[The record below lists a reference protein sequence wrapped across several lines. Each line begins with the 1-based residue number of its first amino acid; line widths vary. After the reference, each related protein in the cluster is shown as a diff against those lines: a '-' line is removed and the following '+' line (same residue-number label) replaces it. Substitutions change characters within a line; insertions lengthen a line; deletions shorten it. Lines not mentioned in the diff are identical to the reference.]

1 MRWSGKSACLTLP
14 TRVPGSIQGRQMVKI
29 FYRSG
34 AEIVFSQSETE
45 LTAISRENVIWID
58 MLQPTGEQKRLVEQY
73 LGTEIQS
80 RAEAEEIESSSRYSE
95 ENGAIFANTNF
106 LSPADDEMLMDAVS
120 FILVKGILTTI
131 REIPLRS
138 LNTLQLKMQ
147 ALPDEYPDG
156 NTVFVDIMDRR
167 VDLDADIVELIS
179 KDVTRYSRRINQ
191 NEDINEDFLLDIN
204 QMQQNAMNVR
214 ANMIDKQ
221 RLISNLMK
229 SKIFPKDQDLRDR
242 LGIILQ
248 DIASLVNHISFTFER
263 LEYMQETVIGIINL
277 DQNRIM
283 KVFTFVSI
291 LLMPATLVA
300 SFYGMNVSL
309 PLSDKSWAWIF
320 LIGLMV
326 LLMAAMIWYFFKR
339 KKML

>member
-1 MRWSGKSACLTLP
+1 
-14 TRVPGSIQGRQMVKI
+14 MVKI
-29 FYRSG
+29 LYRSG
-34 AEIVFSQSETE
+34 AEILSTQTE
-45 LTAISRENVIWID
+45 AELAAISRENVLWID

-80 RAEAEEIESSSRYSE
+80 RAEAEEIESSSRFFE
-95 ENGAIFANTNF
+95 EGGAIFANTNF

-120 FILVKGILTTI
+120 FILVSGVLTTI

-191 NEDINEDFLLDIN
+191 DEDINEDFLLDIN
-204 QMQQNAMNVR
+204 QLQQNAMNVR
-214 ANMIDKQ
+214 ANMVDKQ
-221 RLISNLMK
+221 RLISNLLK
-229 SKIFPKDQDLRDR
+229 SKIFPKDAELRER

-300 SFYGMNVSL
+300 SFYGMNVRL
-309 PLSDKSWAWIF
+309 PLARWEWAWLVI
-320 LIGLMV
+320 IAIMV

>member
-1 MRWSGKSACLTLP
+1 ML
-14 TRVPGSIQGRQMVKI
+14 KI

-34 AEIVFSQSETE
+34 AEILLSQSETD
-45 LTAISRENVIWID
+45 LAAVGRENVIWID
-58 MLQPTGEQKRLVEQY
+58 MLQPTGDQKRLVEQF

-80 RAEAEEIESSSRYSE
+80 RAEAEEIESSSRFSE

-120 FILVKGILTTI
+120 FILVRGTLTTI

-191 NEDINEDFLLDIN
+191 NEDISEDFLLDIN
-204 QMQQNAMNVR
+204 QLQQNAMNVR

-221 RLISNLMK
+221 RLISNLLK
-229 SKIFPKDQDLRDR
+229 SKIFPKDAELRER

-300 SFYGMNVSL
+300 SFYGMNVKL
-309 PLSDKSWAWIF
+309 PMAGAGWAWIAI
-320 LIGLMV
+320 LALMV

>member
-1 MRWSGKSACLTLP
+1 
-14 TRVPGSIQGRQMVKI
+14 MVKI
-29 FYRSG
+29 LYRSG
-34 AEIVFSQSETE
+34 AEILSTQTE
-45 LTAISRENVIWID
+45 AELAAISRENVLWID
-58 MLQPTGEQKRLVEQY
+58 MLQPTGEQKRFVEQY

-80 RAEAEEIESSSRYSE
+80 RAEAEEIESSSRFFE
-95 ENGAIFANTNF
+95 EGGAIFANTNF

-120 FILVKGILTTI
+120 FILVNGVLATI

-191 NEDINEDFLLDIN
+191 DEDINEDFLLDIN
-204 QMQQNAMNVR
+204 QLQQNAMNVR
-214 ANMIDKQ
+214 ANMVDKQ
-221 RLISNLMK
+221 RLISNLLK
-229 SKIFPKDQDLRDR
+229 SKIFPRDAELRER

-300 SFYGMNVSL
+300 SFYGMNVRL
-309 PLSDKSWAWIF
+309 PLARWEWAWLAI
-320 LIGLMV
+320 IAIMV

>member
-1 MRWSGKSACLTLP
+1 
-14 TRVPGSIQGRQMVKI
+14 MVKI
-29 FYRSG
+29 LYRSG
-34 AEIVFSQSETE
+34 AEILSTQTE
-45 LTAISRENVIWID
+45 AELAAISRENVLWID
-58 MLQPTGEQKRLVEQY
+58 MLQPTGEQKRFVEQY

-80 RAEAEEIESSSRYSE
+80 RAEVEEIESSSRFFE
-95 ENGAIFANTNF
+95 EGGAIFANTNF

-120 FILVKGILTTI
+120 FILVNGVLATI

-191 NEDINEDFLLDIN
+191 DEDINEDFLLDIN
-204 QMQQNAMNVR
+204 QLQQNAMNVR
-214 ANMIDKQ
+214 ANMVDKQ
-221 RLISNLMK
+221 RLISNLLK
-229 SKIFPKDQDLRDR
+229 SKIFPKDAELRER

-300 SFYGMNVSL
+300 SFYGMNVRL
-309 PLSDKSWAWIF
+309 PLARWEWAWLVI
-320 LIGLMV
+320 IAIMV

>member
-1 MRWSGKSACLTLP
+1 
-14 TRVPGSIQGRQMVKI
+14 MVKI

-34 AEIVFSQSETE
+34 AEILFSQSETE
-45 LTAISRENVIWID
+45 LSAIGRENVIWID

-120 FILVKGILTTI
+120 FILVKGVLTTI

-138 LNTLQLKMQ
+138 LNTLQMKMQ

-179 KDVTRYSRRINQ
+179 QDVTRYSRRINQ
-191 NEDINEDFLLDIN
+191 NEDISEDFLLDIN
-204 QMQQNAMNVR
+204 QLQQNAMNVR
-214 ANMIDKQ
+214 ANMVDKQ
-221 RLISNLMK
+221 RLLSNLLK
-229 SKIFPKDQDLRDR
+229 SKIFPKDAELRER

-309 PLSDKSWAWIF
+309 PMSGWKWAWIVILAIMF
-320 LIGLMV
+320 LLMV
-326 LLMAAMIWYFFKR
+326 AMIWYFFKR

>member
-1 MRWSGKSACLTLP
+1 
-14 TRVPGSIQGRQMVKI
+14 MVKI
-29 FYRSG
+29 FYKSG
-34 AEIVFSQSETE
+34 AEILSSQSETE
-45 LTAISRENVIWID
+45 LSAIGRENVIWID

-120 FILVKGILTTI
+120 FILVKGVLTTI

-179 KDVTRYSRRINQ
+179 QDVTRYSRRINQ
-191 NEDINEDFLLDIN
+191 NEDISEDFLLDIN
-204 QMQQNAMNVR
+204 QLQQNAMNVR
-214 ANMIDKQ
+214 ANMVDKQ
-221 RLISNLMK
+221 RLLSNLLK
-229 SKIFPKDQDLRDR
+229 SKVFPKDADLRER

-309 PLSDKSWAWIF
+309 PMSGWRWAWIVILAIMF
-320 LIGLMV
+320 LLMV
-326 LLMAAMIWYFFKR
+326 AMIWYFFKR

>member
-1 MRWSGKSACLTLP
+1 
-14 TRVPGSIQGRQMVKI
+14 MVKI

-34 AEIVFSQSETE
+34 AEILVSQSETE
-45 LTAISRENVIWID
+45 LAAISRENVIWID
-58 MLQPTGEQKRLVEQY
+58 MLQPTGEQKRLVEKY

-80 RAEAEEIESSSRYSE
+80 RAEAEEIESSSRFSE

-147 ALPDEYPDG
+147 AVPDEYPDG

-229 SKIFPKDQDLRDR
+229 SKIFPKDAELRER

-300 SFYGMNVSL
+300 SFYGMNVRL
-309 PLSDKSWAWIF
+309 PLAGLDWAWIA
-320 LIGLMV
+320 IVAIMI
-326 LLMAAMIWYFFKR
+326 LLMGAMIWYFFKR

>member
-1 MRWSGKSACLTLP
+1 M
-14 TRVPGSIQGRQMVKI
+14 KI

-34 AEIVFSQSETE
+34 AEILFSQSETE
-45 LTAISRENVIWID
+45 LSAIGRENVIWID
-58 MLQPTGEQKRLVEQY
+58 MLEPTGEQKRYVEQY

-120 FILVKGILTTI
+120 FILVKGVLTTI

-138 LNTLQLKMQ
+138 LNTLQMKMQ

-179 KDVTRYSRRINQ
+179 QDVTRYSRRINQ
-191 NEDINEDFLLDIN
+191 NEDISEDFLLDIN
-204 QMQQNAMNVR
+204 QLQQNAMNVR
-214 ANMIDKQ
+214 ANMVDKQ
-221 RLISNLMK
+221 RLLSNLLK
-229 SKIFPKDQDLRDR
+229 SKIFPKDAELRER

-309 PLSDKSWAWIF
+309 PMSGWRWTWLAILAIMF
-320 LIGLMV
+320 LLMV
-326 LLMAAMIWYFFKR
+326 AMIWYFFKR

>member
-1 MRWSGKSACLTLP
+1 
-14 TRVPGSIQGRQMVKI
+14 MVKI
-29 FYRSG
+29 LYRSG
-34 AEIVFSQSETE
+34 AEILSTQSEAE
-45 LTAISRENVIWID
+45 LAAISRENVLWID
-58 MLQPTGEQKRLVEQY
+58 MLEPTGEQKRLVEQY

-80 RAEAEEIESSSRYSE
+80 RAEAEEIESSSRFSE
-95 ENGAIFANTNF
+95 EGGAIFANTNF

-120 FILVKGILTTI
+120 FILVSGVLTTI

-204 QMQQNAMNVR
+204 QLQQNAMNVR
-214 ANMIDKQ
+214 ANMVDKQ
-221 RLISNLMK
+221 RLISNLLK
-229 SKIFPKDQDLRDR
+229 SKIFPKDAELRER

-309 PLSDKSWAWIF
+309 PLARWEWAWLAI
-320 LIGLMV
+320 IVIMV

>member
-1 MRWSGKSACLTLP
+1 
-14 TRVPGSIQGRQMVKI
+14 MVKI
-29 FYRSG
+29 LYRSG
-34 AEIVFSQSETE
+34 AEILSTQTE
-45 LTAISRENVIWID
+45 AELAAISRENVLWID
-58 MLQPTGEQKRLVEQY
+58 MLEPTGEQKRLVEQY

-80 RAEAEEIESSSRYSE
+80 RAEAEEIESSSRFFE
-95 ENGAIFANTNF
+95 EGGAIFANTNF

-120 FILVKGILTTI
+120 FILVSGVLTTI

-191 NEDINEDFLLDIN
+191 DEDINEDFLLDIN
-204 QMQQNAMNVR
+204 QLQQNAMNVR
-214 ANMIDKQ
+214 ANMVDKQ
-221 RLISNLMK
+221 RLISNLLK
-229 SKIFPKDQDLRDR
+229 SKIFPKDAELRER

-300 SFYGMNVSL
+300 SFYGMNVRL
-309 PLSDKSWAWIF
+309 PLASWEWAWLAI
-320 LIGLMV
+320 IVIMV

>member
-1 MRWSGKSACLTLP
+1 
-14 TRVPGSIQGRQMVKI
+14 MVKI
-29 FYRSG
+29 LYRSG
-34 AEIVFSQSETE
+34 AEILSTQTE
-45 LTAISRENVIWID
+45 AELAAISRENVLWID
-58 MLQPTGEQKRLVEQY
+58 MLQPTGEQKRFVEQY

-80 RAEAEEIESSSRYSE
+80 RAEAEEIESSSRFFE
-95 ENGAIFANTNF
+95 EGGAIFANTNF

-120 FILVKGILTTI
+120 FILVSGVLTTI

-204 QMQQNAMNVR
+204 QLQQNAMNVR
-214 ANMIDKQ
+214 ANMVDKQ
-221 RLISNLMK
+221 RLISNLLK
-229 SKIFPKDQDLRDR
+229 SKIFPKDAELRER

-300 SFYGMNVSL
+300 SFYGMNVRL
-309 PLSDKSWAWIF
+309 PLASWEWAWLAI
-320 LIGLMV
+320 IVIMV

>member
-1 MRWSGKSACLTLP
+1 
-14 TRVPGSIQGRQMVKI
+14 MVKI
-29 FYRSG
+29 LYRSG
-34 AEIVFSQSETE
+34 AEILSTQSEAE
-45 LTAISRENVIWID
+45 LAAISRENVLWID
-58 MLQPTGEQKRLVEQY
+58 MLEPTGEQKRLVEQY

-80 RAEAEEIESSSRYSE
+80 RAEAEEIESSSRFSE
-95 ENGAIFANTNF
+95 EGGAIFANTNF

-120 FILVKGILTTI
+120 FILVNGVLATI

-191 NEDINEDFLLDIN
+191 DEDINEDFLLDIN
-204 QMQQNAMNVR
+204 QLQQNAMNVR
-214 ANMIDKQ
+214 ANMVDKQ
-221 RLISNLMK
+221 RLISNLLK
-229 SKIFPKDQDLRDR
+229 SKIFPKDAELRER

-300 SFYGMNVSL
+300 SFYGMNVRL
-309 PLSDKSWAWIF
+309 PLARWEWAWLVI
-320 LIGLMV
+320 IAIMV

>member
-1 MRWSGKSACLTLP
+1 
-14 TRVPGSIQGRQMVKI
+14 MVKI
-29 FYRSG
+29 LYRSG
-34 AEIVFSQSETE
+34 AEILSTQTE
-45 LTAISRENVIWID
+45 AELAAISRENVLWID
-58 MLQPTGEQKRLVEQY
+58 MLEPTGEQKRLVEQY

-80 RAEAEEIESSSRYSE
+80 RAEAEEIESSSRFFE
-95 ENGAIFANTNF
+95 EGGAIFANTNF

-120 FILVKGILTTI
+120 FILVSGVLTTI

-204 QMQQNAMNVR
+204 QLQQNAMNVR
-214 ANMIDKQ
+214 ANMVDKQ
-221 RLISNLMK
+221 RLISNLLK
-229 SKIFPKDQDLRDR
+229 SKIFPKDAELRER

-300 SFYGMNVSL
+300 SFYGMNVRL
-309 PLSDKSWAWIF
+309 PLASWEWAWLAI
-320 LIGLMV
+320 IVIMV

>member
-1 MRWSGKSACLTLP
+1 
-14 TRVPGSIQGRQMVKI
+14 MVKI
-29 FYRSG
+29 LYRSG
-34 AEIVFSQSETE
+34 AEILSTQTE
-45 LTAISRENVIWID
+45 AELAAISRENVLWID
-58 MLQPTGEQKRLVEQY
+58 MLQPTGEQKRFVEQY

-80 RAEAEEIESSSRYSE
+80 RAEAEEIESSSRFFE
-95 ENGAIFANTNF
+95 EGGAIFANTNF

-120 FILVKGILTTI
+120 FILVNGVLATI

-191 NEDINEDFLLDIN
+191 DEDINEDFLLDIN
-204 QMQQNAMNVR
+204 QLQQNAMNVR
-214 ANMIDKQ
+214 ANMVDKQ
-221 RLISNLMK
+221 RLISNLLK
-229 SKIFPKDQDLRDR
+229 SKIFPKDAELRER

-300 SFYGMNVSL
+300 SFYGMNVRL
-309 PLSDKSWAWIF
+309 PLARWEWAWLVI
-320 LIGLMV
+320 IAIMV

>member
-1 MRWSGKSACLTLP
+1 
-14 TRVPGSIQGRQMVKI
+14 MVKI

-34 AEIVFSQSETE
+34 AEILVSQSETE
-45 LTAISRENVIWID
+45 LAAISRENVIWID
-58 MLQPTGEQKRLVEQY
+58 MLQPTGEQKRLVEKY

-80 RAEAEEIESSSRYSE
+80 RAEAEEIESSSRFSE

-229 SKIFPKDQDLRDR
+229 SKIFPKDAELRER

-300 SFYGMNVSL
+300 SFYGMNVRL
-309 PLSDKSWAWIF
+309 PLAGLDWAWIA
-320 LIGLMV
+320 IVAIMI

>member
-1 MRWSGKSACLTLP
+1 
-14 TRVPGSIQGRQMVKI
+14 MVKI
-29 FYRSG
+29 LYRSG
-34 AEIVFSQSETE
+34 AEILSTQTE
-45 LTAISRENVIWID
+45 AELAAISRENVLWID
-58 MLQPTGEQKRLVEQY
+58 MLQPTGEQKRFVEQY

-80 RAEAEEIESSSRYSE
+80 RAEAEEIESSSRFFE
-95 ENGAIFANTNF
+95 EGGAIFANTNF

-120 FILVKGILTTI
+120 FILVNGVLATI

-191 NEDINEDFLLDIN
+191 DEDINEDFLLDIN
-204 QMQQNAMNVR
+204 QRQQNAMNVR
-214 ANMIDKQ
+214 ANMVDKQ
-221 RLISNLMK
+221 RLISNLLK
-229 SKIFPKDQDLRDR
+229 SKIFPKDAELRER

-300 SFYGMNVSL
+300 SFYGMNVRL
-309 PLSDKSWAWIF
+309 PLARWEWAWLVI
-320 LIGLMV
+320 IAIMV

>member
-1 MRWSGKSACLTLP
+1 
-14 TRVPGSIQGRQMVKI
+14 MVKI
-29 FYRSG
+29 LYRSG
-34 AEIVFSQSETE
+34 AEILSTQSEAE
-45 LTAISRENVIWID
+45 LAAISRENVLWID
-58 MLQPTGEQKRLVEQY
+58 MLEPTGEQKRLVEQY

-80 RAEAEEIESSSRYSE
+80 RAEAEEIESSSRFSE
-95 ENGAIFANTNF
+95 EGGAIFANTNF

-120 FILVKGILTTI
+120 FILVNGVLTTI

-204 QMQQNAMNVR
+204 QLQQNAMNVR
-214 ANMIDKQ
+214 ANMVDKQ
-221 RLISNLMK
+221 RLISNLLK
-229 SKIFPKDQDLRDR
+229 SKIFPKDAELRER

-309 PLSDKSWAWIF
+309 PLARWEWAWLVI
-320 LIGLMV
+320 IVIMV

>member
-1 MRWSGKSACLTLP
+1 
-14 TRVPGSIQGRQMVKI
+14 MVKI
-29 FYRSG
+29 FYKSG
-34 AEIVFSQSETE
+34 AEILSSQSETE
-45 LTAISRENVIWID
+45 LSAIGRENVIWID

-120 FILVKGILTTI
+120 FILVKGVLTTI

-179 KDVTRYSRRINQ
+179 QDVTRYSRRINQ
-191 NEDINEDFLLDIN
+191 NEDISEDFLLDIN
-204 QMQQNAMNVR
+204 QLQQNAMNVR
-214 ANMIDKQ
+214 ANMVDKQ
-221 RLISNLMK
+221 RLLSNLLK
-229 SKIFPKDQDLRDR
+229 SKVFPKDADLRER

-309 PLSDKSWAWIF
+309 PMSGWKWAWIVILAIMF
-320 LIGLMV
+320 LLMV
-326 LLMAAMIWYFFKR
+326 EMIWYFFKR

>member
-1 MRWSGKSACLTLP
+1 
-14 TRVPGSIQGRQMVKI
+14 MVKI
-29 FYRSG
+29 LYRSG
-34 AEIVFSQSETE
+34 AEILSTQTE
-45 LTAISRENVIWID
+45 AELAAISRENVLWID
-58 MLQPTGEQKRLVEQY
+58 MLEPTGEQKRLVEQY

-80 RAEAEEIESSSRYSE
+80 RAEAEEIESSSRFSE
-95 ENGAIFANTNF
+95 EGGAIFANTNF

-120 FILVKGILTTI
+120 FILVSGVLTTI

-204 QMQQNAMNVR
+204 QLQQNAMNVR
-214 ANMIDKQ
+214 ANMVDKQ
-221 RLISNLMK
+221 RLISNLLK
-229 SKIFPKDQDLRDR
+229 SKIFPKDAELRER

-300 SFYGMNVSL
+300 SFYGMNVRL
-309 PLSDKSWAWIF
+309 PLARWEWAWLAI
-320 LIGLMV
+320 IVIMV

>member
-1 MRWSGKSACLTLP
+1 ML
-14 TRVPGSIQGRQMVKI
+14 KI

-34 AEIVFSQSETE
+34 AEILLSQSETD
-45 LTAISRENVIWID
+45 LAAVGRENAIWID
-58 MLQPTGEQKRLVEQY
+58 MLQPAGDQKRLVEQF

-80 RAEAEEIESSSRYSE
+80 RAEAEEIESSSRFSE

-120 FILVKGILTTI
+120 FILVRGTLTTI

-191 NEDINEDFLLDIN
+191 NEDISEDFLLDIN
-204 QMQQNAMNVR
+204 QLQQNAMNVR

-221 RLISNLMK
+221 RLISNLLK
-229 SKIFPKDQDLRDR
+229 SKIFPKDAELRER

-300 SFYGMNVSL
+300 SFYGMNVKL
-309 PLSDKSWAWIF
+309 PMAGAGWAWIAI
-320 LIGLMV
+320 LALMV

>member
-1 MRWSGKSACLTLP
+1 
-14 TRVPGSIQGRQMVKI
+14 MVKI
-29 FYRSG
+29 LYRSG
-34 AEIVFSQSETE
+34 AEILSTQTE
-45 LTAISRENVIWID
+45 AELAAISRENVLWID
-58 MLQPTGEQKRLVEQY
+58 MLQPTGEQKRFVEQY

-80 RAEAEEIESSSRYSE
+80 RAEAEEIESSSRFFE
-95 ENGAIFANTNF
+95 EGGAIFANTNF

-120 FILVKGILTTI
+120 FILVSGVLTTI

-204 QMQQNAMNVR
+204 QLQQNAMNVR
-214 ANMIDKQ
+214 ANMVDKQ
-221 RLISNLMK
+221 RLISNLLK
-229 SKIFPKDQDLRDR
+229 SKIFPKDAELRER

-300 SFYGMNVSL
+300 SFYGMNVRL
-309 PLSDKSWAWIF
+309 PLARWEWAWLAI
-320 LIGLMV
+320 IVIMV

>member
-1 MRWSGKSACLTLP
+1 
-14 TRVPGSIQGRQMVKI
+14 MVKI
-29 FYRSG
+29 LYRSG
-34 AEIVFSQSETE
+34 AEILSTQTE
-45 LTAISRENVIWID
+45 AELAAISRENVLWID
-58 MLQPTGEQKRLVEQY
+58 MLQPTGEQKRFVEQY

-80 RAEAEEIESSSRYSE
+80 RAEAEEIESSSRFFE
-95 ENGAIFANTNF
+95 EGGAIFAYTNF

-120 FILVKGILTTI
+120 FILVNGVLATI

-191 NEDINEDFLLDIN
+191 DEDINEDFLLDIN
-204 QMQQNAMNVR
+204 QLQQNAMNVR
-214 ANMIDKQ
+214 ANMVDKQ
-221 RLISNLMK
+221 RLISNLLK
-229 SKIFPKDQDLRDR
+229 SKIFPKDAELRER

-300 SFYGMNVSL
+300 SFYGMNVRL
-309 PLSDKSWAWIF
+309 PLASWEWAWLAI
-320 LIGLMV
+320 IVIMV

>member
-1 MRWSGKSACLTLP
+1 
-14 TRVPGSIQGRQMVKI
+14 MVKI
-29 FYRSG
+29 LYRSG
-34 AEIVFSQSETE
+34 AEILSTQSEAE
-45 LTAISRENVIWID
+45 LAAISRENVLWID
-58 MLQPTGEQKRLVEQY
+58 MLQPTGEQKRFVEQY

-80 RAEAEEIESSSRYSE
+80 RAEAEEIESSSRFFE
-95 ENGAIFANTNF
+95 EGGAIFANTNF

-120 FILVKGILTTI
+120 FILVNGVLATI

-179 KDVTRYSRRINQ
+179 QDVTRYSRRINQ

-204 QMQQNAMNVR
+204 QLQQNAMNVR
-214 ANMIDKQ
+214 ANMVDKQ
-221 RLISNLMK
+221 RLISNLLK
-229 SKIFPKDQDLRDR
+229 SKIFPKDAELRER

-300 SFYGMNVSL
+300 SFYGMNVRL
-309 PLSDKSWAWIF
+309 PLARWEWAWLVI
-320 LIGLMV
+320 IAIMV

>member
-1 MRWSGKSACLTLP
+1 
-14 TRVPGSIQGRQMVKI
+14 MVKI
-29 FYRSG
+29 FYRNG
-34 AEIVFSQSETE
+34 AEILSSQSETE
-45 LTAISRENVIWID
+45 LSAIGRENVIWID
-58 MLQPTGEQKRLVEQY
+58 MLEPTGEQKRYVEQY

-120 FILVKGILTTI
+120 FILVKGVLTTI

-138 LNTLQLKMQ
+138 LNTLQMKMQ

-179 KDVTRYSRRINQ
+179 QDVTRYSRRINQ
-191 NEDINEDFLLDIN
+191 NEDISEDFLLDIN
-204 QMQQNAMNVR
+204 QLQQNAMNVR
-214 ANMIDKQ
+214 ANMVDKQ
-221 RLISNLMK
+221 RLLSNLLK
-229 SKIFPKDQDLRDR
+229 SKIFPKDAELRER

-309 PLSDKSWAWIF
+309 PMSGWRWTWLAILAIMF
-320 LIGLMV
+320 LLMV
-326 LLMAAMIWYFFKR
+326 AMIWYFFKR

>member
-1 MRWSGKSACLTLP
+1 
-14 TRVPGSIQGRQMVKI
+14 MVKI
-29 FYRSG
+29 LYRSG
-34 AEIVFSQSETE
+34 AEILSTQSEAE
-45 LTAISRENVIWID
+45 LAAISRENVLWID
-58 MLQPTGEQKRLVEQY
+58 MLEPTGEQKRLVEQY

-80 RAEAEEIESSSRYSE
+80 RAEAEEIESSSRFFE
-95 ENGAIFANTNF
+95 EGGAIFANTNF

-120 FILVKGILTTI
+120 FILVSGVLTTI

-204 QMQQNAMNVR
+204 QLQQNAMNVR
-214 ANMIDKQ
+214 ANMVDKQ
-221 RLISNLMK
+221 RLISNLLK
-229 SKIFPKDQDLRDR
+229 SKIFPKDAELRER

-300 SFYGMNVSL
+300 SFYGMNVRL
-309 PLSDKSWAWIF
+309 PLARWEWAWLVI
-320 LIGLMV
+320 IAIMV

>member
-1 MRWSGKSACLTLP
+1 
-14 TRVPGSIQGRQMVKI
+14 MVKI
-29 FYRSG
+29 LYRSG
-34 AEIVFSQSETE
+34 AEILSTQSEAE
-45 LTAISRENVIWID
+45 LAAISRENVLWID
-58 MLQPTGEQKRLVEQY
+58 MLEPTGEQKRLVEQY

-80 RAEAEEIESSSRYSE
+80 RAEAEEIESSSRFSE
-95 ENGAIFANTNF
+95 EGGAIFANTNF

-120 FILVKGILTTI
+120 FILVSGVLTTI

-204 QMQQNAMNVR
+204 QLQQNAMNVR
-214 ANMIDKQ
+214 ANMVDKQ
-221 RLISNLMK
+221 RLISNLLK
-229 SKIFPKDQDLRDR
+229 SKIFPRDAELRER

-300 SFYGMNVSL
+300 SFYGMNVRL
-309 PLSDKSWAWIF
+309 PLASWEWAWLAI
-320 LIGLMV
+320 IVIMV